1 MAGFQS
7 LARSNGSRT
16 LQNPPELQ
24 FPSFN
29 KCYGEDCVSL
39 DYRVI
44 SSPNVKEVPEWAQ
57 YVVNYIAA
65 KSNMELNKDIVNNGY
80 ITSMEELQ
88 SYYQEFKDK

>member
-44 SSPNVKEVPEWAQ
+44 SSPNDKEVP
-57 YVVNYIAA
+57 
-65 KSNMELNKDIVNNGY
+65 
-80 ITSMEELQ
+80 
-88 SYYQEFKDK
+88 

>member
-16 LQNPPELQ
+16 LQNPPQLQ
-24 FPSFN
+24 FPPFS
-29 KCYGEDCVSL
+29 KCYGQDCVTL

-44 SSPNVKEVPEWAQ
+44 SSPDNKEVPKWAD
-57 YVVNYIAA
+57 YVVNYIAS
-65 KSNMELNKDIVNNGY
+65 KSNLELQKDIVNNGY